1 MRKLPF
7 ILAAL
12 FAVFTLAAPGPA
24 RAQGISPQQ
33 IQGQIA
39 NGQAQAA
46 LAELQPVLQ
55 AHPDSAV
62 AWYLSAEAQDASGNE
77 TAAAAAL
84 ANAQHYA
91 PGLPFA
97 RPDAVAALQSRIAGA
112 SAGGPVVHRSGIS
125 PVLVGVI
132 GMVILFLA
140 LRMFFR
146 PRRFL
151 TPSGYPAG
159 YGPAPGAYPYGPNAG
174 PGGLGGMGGGLG
186 GALLGGL
193 AAGAGFAAGE
203 RVIDDVF
210 GRNNGNIQQD
220 PNFGNGGIADDGLI
234 GNPGWDDGSNGQDNN
249 FDPGNN
255 W

>member
-7 ILAAL
+7 IVAAL
-12 FAVFTLAAPGPA
+12 FAVFALAALGPA
-24 RAQGISPQQ
+24 RAQGVSPQQ

-39 NGQAQAA
+39 GGQAQAA

-77 TAAAAAL
+77 TAAASAL
-84 ANAQHYA
+84 ANAEHYA

-112 SAGGPVVHRSGIS
+112 SAAGPVAHRSGIS
-125 PVLVGVI
+125 PMLVGII

-146 PRRFL
+146 PRRFV

-174 PGGLGGMGGGLG
+174 PGGMGGGLG

-203 RVIDDVF
+203 RVIGDMF
-210 GRNNGNIQQD
+210 GGNNGNFQQD
-220 PNFGNGGIADDGLI
+220 QNFGNGGSADDGLI
-234 GNPGWDDGSNGQDNN
+234 GNPGWDNSSGGQDNN

>member
-1 MRKLPF
+1 MRKLSF
-7 ILAAL
+7 IATAL
-12 FAVFTLAAPGPA
+12 FAVFTLAAPGLA
-24 RAQGISPQQ
+24 NAQGIAPQQ

-39 NGQAQAA
+39 GGQAQAA

-55 AHPDSAV
+55 AHPNSAV

-77 TAAAAAL
+77 LAAASAL
-84 ANAQHYA
+84 ANAQRYA

-97 RPDAVAALQSRIAGA
+97 RPDAVAALQSRINA
-112 SAGGPVVHRSGIS
+112 SADGPVVHRSGIS
-125 PVLVGVI
+125 PVLVGII

-146 PRRFL
+146 PRRFVS
-151 TPSGYPAG
+151 PSGYPAG
-159 YGPAPGAYPYGPNAG
+159 YGPAPGPYPYGPNAG
-174 PGGLGGMGGGLG
+174 PGGMGGGLG

-210 GRNNGNIQQD
+210 GHNNGNFQQD